1 MSMDEIYMPGINSF
15 IPLQEPTFFI
25 LLSLRGG
32 EKHGY
37 AILKEVSALSEERV
51 KLSTGT
57 LYGALNRLL
66 DQGLIERLEDQDGAR
81 GKKAYRLTPR
91 GLEVFDAEMGR
102 MRQMLAAA
110 QQLPGSPDPA
120 EGGLR
125 I

>member
-1 MSMDEIYMPGINSF
+1 MPAINSF

-25 LLSLRGG
+25 LLALRGG

-37 AILKEVSALSEERV
+37 AILKEVAVLSKARV

-66 DQGLIERLEDQDGAR
+66 DQGLIERREEHDGVR
-81 GKKAYRLTPR
+81 GKKAYRLTPH
-91 GLEVFDAEMGR
+91 GLEVFDAEVGR
-102 MRQMLAAA
+102 MQQMLAAA
-110 QQLPGSPDPA
+110 QPRPGAMDQV

>member
-1 MSMDEIYMPGINSF
+1 MSAINAF

-37 AILKEVSALSEERV
+37 AILKEVAALSEARV
-51 KLSTGT
+51 RLSMGT

-66 DQGLIERLEDQDGAR
+66 DQGLIERLEDQDGSR
-81 GKKAYRLTPR
+81 GKKAYRLTRR
-91 GLEVFDAEMGR
+91 GLEVFEAEMGR
-102 MRQMLAAA
+102 MLQMLAAA
-110 QQLPGSPDPA
+110 QYLPGSLDPA